1 MRAARPLWLAFG
13 LILALAAGVADQAT
27 AQSIPAQ
34 QIYTLDQDRLF
45 GSSAFGMR
53 VLHEIEQRSAAIAQ
67 ESRQI
72 EAELRDEEQALT
84 DQRASLPAAEFRSLA
99 DAFDARVEALRQ
111 AQAQKSFDLNAWTEA
126 EQKRFFEAAFPIL
139 VTMAEELGALAIFDQ
154 RSAIIASDQVDLTD
168 RAIAR
173 INAEIGDGTRPAQE

>member
-1 MRAARPLWLAFG
+1 MIAARPFWLAFG
-13 LILALAAGVADQAT
+13 VFLTLATGLAAPLQAQIVA
-27 AQSIPAQ
+27 AQ

-45 GSSAFGMR
+45 GRSAFGAR
-53 VLHEIEQRSAAIAQ
+53 VVQEIEERSAAIAA
-67 ESRQI
+67 ESRRI
-72 EAELRDEEQALT
+72 EAELRDEEQSLT

-99 DAFDARVEALRQ
+99 DAFDARVEALRES
-111 AQAQKSFDLNAWTEA
+111 QAQKSFDLNTWTEA

-154 RSAIIASDQVDLTD
+154 RSVIIASDQVDLTD

-173 INAEIGDGTRPAQE
+173 IDAELGDGAEPAEE